1 MIRLLIVDDEKT
13 IRNGLTFAVPWNEHG
28 YIVVYTAKNG
38 IDALHF
44 MKTHYADI
52 IISDIKMPRMD
63 GLTLQKEIRKKYP
76 QLPFIF
82 ISGYEDFTYAQAA
95 LKKRSLLLYN

>member
-63 GLTLQKEIRKKYP
+63 GLTLQKKKYAKNILSSP
-76 QLPFIF
+76 LFSSVDMKTLRMRRPP
-82 ISGYEDFTYAQAA
+82 
-95 LKKRSLLLYN
+95 

>member
-1 MIRLLIVDDEKT
+1 MMRKA

-63 GLTLQKEIRKKYP
+63 GLTLQKEIRQK
-76 QLPFIF
+76 
-82 ISGYEDFTYAQAA
+82 ISSAP
-95 LKKRSLLLYN
+95 LYFHQWI